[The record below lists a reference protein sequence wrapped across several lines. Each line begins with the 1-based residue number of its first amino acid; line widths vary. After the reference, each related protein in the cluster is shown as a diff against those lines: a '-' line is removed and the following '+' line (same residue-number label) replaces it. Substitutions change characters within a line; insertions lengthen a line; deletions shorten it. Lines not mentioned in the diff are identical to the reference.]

1 MVYRL
6 WTIDFKKKIMKKII
20 AIVAILVSITYTAN
34 AQPGST
40 TGGFDDEP
48 VDVPV
53 DGGIIMLA
61 AAGVAYGYRQFR
73 KK

>member
-1 MVYRL
+1 
-6 WTIDFKKKIMKKII
+6 MKKII
-20 AIVAILVSITYTAN
+20 AIAVILVSISFAAK

-53 DGGIIMLA
+53 DGGIILIA
-61 AAGVAYGYRQFR
+61 AAGVAYGY
-73 KK
+73 KKMTSLKNDR

>member
-1 MVYRL
+1 
-6 WTIDFKKKIMKKII
+6 MKKII
-20 AIVAILVSITYTAN
+20 TTAVILASITFAAK

-40 TGGFDDEP
+40 GGSDPFGDEP
-48 VDVPV
+48 QDVPV